1 MITKQTDF
9 ISVTFIGMLI
19 FYLKNRPMLVA
30 TLVCGTVALLASPMP
45 NKLGLLLAALAGIV
59 AGVWTEV

>member
-30 TLVCGTVALLASPMP
+30 TLVSGTVALLASPMP